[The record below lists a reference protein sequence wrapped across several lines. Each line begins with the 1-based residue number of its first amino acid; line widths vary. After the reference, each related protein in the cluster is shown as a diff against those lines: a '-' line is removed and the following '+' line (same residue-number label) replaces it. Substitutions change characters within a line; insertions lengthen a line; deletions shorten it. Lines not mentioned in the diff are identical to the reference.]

1 MTNTPSTNVPPESG
15 PEVQTRGA
23 SIGTPGTAPATES
36 TVVIERP
43 WSRNAALIGGVAAV
57 LVVLLA
63 AFIFWPRDTARVSVT
78 EKPPTLEGEAGEGG
92 EHGEEGAIELEA
104 ETAEL
109 MGIEVE
115 EAAEAEIDETIATTG
130 RVLVAPNAQ
139 GVVGAKVSGRV
150 VSVSV
155 EPGQD
160 VRAGQT
166 LVVVDSPEVAELR
179 GQLAEARVRL
189 NLAEAAVARVGKAE
203 SRAAAIQAK
212 TRMDLAESNLT
223 RKRRLAE
230 IGAVAGRE
238 VQEAEAEFNNA
249 KAEYEFQ
256 SRIQVT
262 REQQE
267 AQGDAEAMRATVAR
281 IASQLAAL
289 GASAGSSGGQ
299 IAISSQVSGTVIDV
313 HASVGEAVTPDKELL
328 TVMNLSNVIVEAQLP
343 ESQAARVGRGR
354 RLVARVPG
362 VPDGVF
368 EGTVESV
375 GRMVDPAKR
384 TVPVR
389 ARVTNTRA
397 LLRHEMGVEV
407 QIAAGSSKTA
417 LTVPTT
423 ALVDE
428 EGLKV
433 VYVKEGERYER
444 RVVTVGS
451 ISYDRAEILSGVEA
465 GEKVVMRG
473 AYQLANA
480 RKGGGEGGEDDDD
493 H

>member
-1 MTNTPSTNVPPESG
+1 MSD
-15 PEVQTRGA
+15 
-23 SIGTPGTAPATES
+23 PGLAPANKATA
-36 TVVIERP
+36 VVHRP
-43 WSRNAALIGGVAAV
+43 WSRRAVLAAVAAALVIVVALFV
-57 LVVLLA
+57 
-63 AFIFWPRDTARVSVT
+63 FWPSDKAEVAVT
-78 EKPPTLEGEAGEGG
+78 EKPPTLEGHDAEGG
-92 EHGEEGAIELEA
+92 EHGDEHSQEGAIELDD

-109 MGIEVE
+109 MGVE
-115 EAAEAEIDETIATTG
+115 TEQAVETEIDATIATTG
-130 RVLVAPNAQ
+130 RVLVAPNAHA
-139 GVVGAKVSGRV
+139 VVGAKVAGRV

-155 EPGQD
+155 EPGRE

-179 GQLAEARVRL
+179 GELAEARARL
-189 NLAEAAVARVGKAE
+189 SIADAAVARVGKAE

-212 TRMDLAESNLT
+212 SRLDLAEANLT

-238 VQEAEAEFNNA
+238 VQEAEAELTNA

-256 SRIQVT
+256 TRIQVT

-267 AQGDAEAMRATVAR
+267 ARGEAEGARATVAR
-281 IASQLAAL
+281 LSSQLSAL
-289 GASAGSSGGQ
+289 GASPAATGGQ
-299 IAISSQVSGTVIDV
+299 VAISSPVSGTVIDV
-313 HASVGEAVTPDKELL
+313 HASVGEAVTPDKEIL

-343 ESQAARVGRGR
+343 ESQAARVGPGR

-362 VPDGVF
+362 VPEGVF

-389 ARVTNTRA
+389 ARVDNTRA

-407 QIAAGSSKTA
+407 QIAAGSSKRA
-417 LTVPTT
+417 VTVPTT

-451 ISYDRAEILSGVEA
+451 VSYNRAEILSGVEA
-465 GEKVVMRG
+465 GEEVVAAG

-480 RKGGGEGGEDDDD
+480 RKGGGEGGGHDDD

>member
-1 MTNTPSTNVPPESG
+1 MTNTPSTNVPPEDG
-15 PEVQTRGA
+15 PAAQPRGA
-23 SIGTPGTAPATES
+23 SVSIPGAAPETTFANKRT
-36 TVVIERP
+36 
-43 WSRNAALIGGVAAV
+43 WSRNAAAIGGAVV
-57 LVVLLA
+57 LVILLA
-63 AFIFWPRDTARVSVT
+63 VFIFWPRETARVSLT
-78 EKPPTLEGEAGEGG
+78 EKPPTLESKAGEGG
-92 EHGEEGAIELEA
+92 DEHGEEGAIELED

-109 MGIEVE
+109 MGIESE
-115 EAAEAEIDETIATTG
+115 EAVEAEIEETIATTG
-130 RVLVAPNAQ
+130 RVRVAPNSQAI
-139 GVVGAKVSGRV
+139 VGAKVSGRV

-155 EPGQD
+155 EPGQE

-212 TRMDLAESNLT
+212 TRMDLAESNLK

-238 VQEAEAEFNNA
+238 VQEADAEFSNA

-362 VPDGVF
+362 VPDGIF

-407 QIAAGSSKTA
+407 QIAADSSKRA
-417 LTVPTT
+417 VTVPTT

-465 GEKVVMRG
+465 GEKVVVRG

-480 RKGGGEGGEDDDD
+480 RKGGEGGEDDDD